1 MAFGVD
7 YVSGPSPA
15 ALVIQKVTFACRYT
29 GYFSGY
35 NLNNIATTQGKV
47 LTPGEAKALGQVG
60 IALVSNYEWY
70 ANRALEGHNSGA
82 WDAQVAQKIHAG
94 CGGPSNK
101 PIYFSVDFQATA
113 AQMTEIIDYFHGIAS
128 VIGLERTGAYG
139 SYLVIKALFDAGAI
153 RYGWQTYGWS
163 GGQWDPRAN
172 IRQYLNNMTISGHS
186 VDYNESMKADF
197 GQWLYGEEE
206 PMLQITDP
214 LVENYFKEQD
224 ANHWLC
230 THNNYVIQDGNLTL
244 YRSVKSGGT
253 PDLAGL
259 TLFGLPTSNEQPI
272 DSNGN
277 TEQNFERL
285 TVRFDPTHEYDNPPG
300 SGASYVTHLK
310 SAAPASTPVTIDT
323 SAVKA
328 DLVQIATDEAK
339 AATDLG
345 KL

>member
-15 ALVIQKVTFACRYT
+15 ALVIQKVNFACRYT

-94 CGGPSNK
+94 CGGPSSK

-113 AQMTEIIDYFHGIAS
+113 AQMAEIIDYFHGIAS

-153 RYGWQTYGWS
+153 HYGWQTYGWS

-172 IRQYLNNMTISGHS
+172 IRQYLNNMAIDRCS
-186 VDYNESMKADF
+186 VDYNESMKPDF
-197 GQWLYGEEE
+197 GQWIYGETGMIVPAGWKLSPDSKTLTAPNGVEVGLGFCQTVLNHPGGWDPNNW
-206 PMLQITDP
+206 PMSVEFHANP
-214 LVENYFKEQD
+214 LEYSNTSLGEGQKICFK
-224 ANHWLC
+224 W
-230 THNNYVIQDGNLTL
+230 TTL
-244 YRSVKSGGT
+244 EYTEARGVFEAWQGQEIY
-253 PDLAGL
+253 
-259 TLFGLPTSNEQPI
+259 TLLGMLEKAQSPAPTS
-272 DSNGN
+272 
-277 TEQNFERL
+277 
-285 TVRFDPTHEYDNPPG
+285 V
-300 SGASYVTHLK
+300 
-310 SAAPASTPVTIDT
+310 DT

-328 DLVQIATDEAK
+328 DLAQAE
-339 AATDLG
+339 TDLG